1 MRIILYQM
9 KSDPRKIGKTK
20 VREKVIS
27 HAILKEPTNVI
38 NPTYIIKSTAV
49 LDGLQPNLLDCNYLY
64 DASSKKYYFVNNII
78 RDNGG
83 ILQFQCA
90 VDVLETY
97 KDKLLQMTAFIERQ
111 ENVYSPY
118 IPDSELKITTANSQ
132 SGVARVVDKY
142 SVGNLGNSVSYVI
155 SVNGGEQ

>member
-1 MRIILYQM
+1 M
-9 KSDPRKIGKTK
+9 KSDPRKVGKSK

-49 LDGLQPNLLDCNYLY
+49 LDGLQPNLLGCNYLY
-64 DASSKKYYFVNNII
+64 DDSCKKYYFVNNII

-83 ILQFQCA
+83 ILQFECT

-97 KDKLLQMTAFIERQ
+97 KQNILQLTTLVERQ
-111 ENVYSPY
+111 ENKYNPY
-118 IPDSELKITTANSQ
+118 IPDSELKITSASSST
-132 SGVARVVDKY
+132 GKARILDKY
-142 SVGNLGNSVSYVI
+142 SVGNLGNSFSYVI
-155 SVNGGEQ
+155 TVNGGGN